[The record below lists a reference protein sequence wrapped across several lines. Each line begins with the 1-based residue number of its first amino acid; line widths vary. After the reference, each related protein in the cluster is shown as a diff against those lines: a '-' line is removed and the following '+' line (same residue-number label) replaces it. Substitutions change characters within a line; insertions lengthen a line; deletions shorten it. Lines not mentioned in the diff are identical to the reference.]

1 MTKVI
6 LSRIVL
12 MLVDQG
18 LTDYQMMV
26 QVVHPQF
33 DAVLVVL
40 IEIVVAEKHSVRD
53 QWTDSGPETDSHR
66 G

>member
-1 MTKVI
+1 MTRVI
-6 LSRIVL
+6 SSRIVL

-18 LTDYQMMV
+18 LTDCQMMV
-26 QVVHPQF
+26 QVVHHQF

-40 IEIVVAEKHSVRD
+40 IEIVVAAKHSVRD

>member
-1 MTKVI
+1 MIKVI
-6 LSRIVL
+6 LSKIVW

-18 LTDYQMMV
+18 LTDCQMMG
-26 QVVHPQF
+26 QVVRHQF
-33 DAVLVVL
+33 DVVLVVL

-53 QWTDSGPETDSHR
+53 QWTDLGPETDSHR

>member
-1 MTKVI
+1 
-6 LSRIVL
+6 

-18 LTDYQMMV
+18 PTDCQMMV
-26 QVVHPQF
+26 QVVHHQF

-40 IEIVVAEKHSVRD
+40 IEVVVAAKHSVRD

>member
-6 LSRIVL
+6 LSKIVL

-18 LTDYQMMV
+18 LTDCQMMV
-26 QVVHPQF
+26 LAVHHLF
-33 DAVLVVL
+33 DAVLVVQ
-40 IEIVVAEKHSVRD
+40 IVIVLAEKHSVRD
-53 QWTDSGPETDSHR
+53 QWMGSGLETDSHR